1 MPPLRYESLKRLIE
15 LARSRF
21 GAVAGDDNIPEGDLY
36 FLFDGGKIG
45 NQVDLL
51 KSFAG
56 KPKSVKTFV
65 LWRDEDSLRQR
76 QLRVRGSIGTYRQE
90 ERLHIISASIPA
102 LKPMKFTNFKG
113 SSAGSMM
120 GPIILPPMSSMWSL
134 LWPQKKDLFT
144 PANLIA
150 VGGRAGPDDELPED
164 HSPTKPRDKDTM
176 EPIFFNAL
184 PGSFYDE
191 VLSAIPLAGVLDLC
205 LGDGALALSS

>member
-1 MPPLRYESLKRLIE
+1 M
-15 LARSRF
+15 
-21 GAVAGDDNIPEGDLY
+21 
-36 FLFDGGKIG
+36 G
-45 NQVDLL
+45 NQVELL
-51 KSFAG
+51 KPFAD
-56 KPKSVKTFV
+56 KPKSVKTFG
-65 LWRDEDSLRQR
+65 LWRDEDSLMHR

-90 ERLHIISASIPA
+90 ERLHIISANIPA
-102 LKPMKFTNFKG
+102 LKPMQLANFLG

-176 EPIFFNAL
+176 EPVFFHAL

-191 VLSAIPLAGVLDLC
+191 VLSAIPLAGVF
-205 LGDGALALSS
+205 

>member
-1 MPPLRYESLKRLIE
+1 
-15 LARSRF
+15 
-21 GAVAGDDNIPEGDLY
+21 
-36 FLFDGGKIG
+36 
-45 NQVDLL
+45 
-51 KSFAG
+51 
-56 KPKSVKTFV
+56 
-65 LWRDEDSLRQR
+65 
-76 QLRVRGSIGTYRQE
+76 
-90 ERLHIISASIPA
+90 
-102 LKPMKFTNFKG
+102 
-113 SSAGSMM
+113 MM

-176 EPIFFNAL
+176 EPVFFHAL

-205 LGDGALALSS
+205 PGDGALALSSYMKGICYTGLCFSDSHKKFLSQHLERSIWHAMSDDSNPLYEPRLVVSLVDDDGGGGGQPGPAGRSSVEA